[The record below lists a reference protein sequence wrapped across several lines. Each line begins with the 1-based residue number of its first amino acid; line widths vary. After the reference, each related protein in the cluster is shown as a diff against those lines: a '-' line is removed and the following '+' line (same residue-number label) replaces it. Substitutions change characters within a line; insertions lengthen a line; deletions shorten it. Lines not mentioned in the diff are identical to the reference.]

1 MSSLWVEASIGYMSI
16 GSEIKLA
23 SVLYKMK
30 REGKMV
36 IKKVFLVCLLFI
48 LALSIISCE
57 AITIDTEK
65 IKVEY
70 DAGYAAGFSTGYA
83 QGYKDGIETCNKA
96 HEIIKGE

>member
-1 MSSLWVEASIGYMSI
+1 
-16 GSEIKLA
+16 
-23 SVLYKMK
+23 
-30 REGKMV
+30 MV
-36 IKKVFLVCLLFI
+36 IKKVFLFCLLFI
-48 LALSIISCE
+48 LTLFIISCD

-70 DAGYAAGFSTGYA
+70 DAGYATGFSAGYA